1 VRQKE
6 SAQKQV
12 VCMTRPLRIL
22 LVEDHVDTQHVMSRL
37 LQSFKHDVKSASSVK
52 SALALASAHP
62 FDLVITDIGL
72 PDGSGGV
79 LMAQLRQMYNLR
91 GIAVTGFGAEEM
103 DMDFGF
109 GARLIKPIT
118 LEQLERAIRTT
129 VGEGQ

>member
-1 VRQKE
+1 
-6 SAQKQV
+6 
-12 VCMTRPLRIL
+12 MTRPLRIL

>member
-1 VRQKE
+1 ME
-6 SAQKQV
+6 SAQKRV

-37 LQSFKHDVKSASSVK
+37 LQTFKHDVKSASSMK
-52 SALALASAHP
+52 AALALASAHP

-79 LMAQLRQMYNLR
+79 LMSQLRQMYNLP
-91 GIAVTGFGAEEM
+91 GIAVTGFGAE
-103 DMDFGF
+103 DFDLTWGF

-129 VGEGQ
+129 VGDGQ